1 MEQLEFFA
9 TCPAGFEPQLKEELR
24 QLRIKRVRPLKG
36 GVAFFGSAVDGYRAC
51 LWLRCASRV
60 LMVLDR
66 VSAATADELYEGVC
80 ALPWHEHIGLGATIA
95 VSARGTNANLRNTQF
110 SALKVKDAI
119 CDTLRLAQGARP
131 DVKPHRPDVAVW
143 VSVHR
148 EKATISLDFSGE
160 SLHRRGYRGEG
171 FAHEAPLKEALAAGI
186 LLQAGWDK
194 AAHLEGMTFCDPLCG
209 SGTFVIEA
217 AMIASDMA
225 PGLLREYW
233 GFTGWRGFDARA
245 FDQLLDE
252 ADRRFE
258 QGLENMPTLLGFDV
272 NPQCIQSAEASAR
285 SMGLAPYVRFA
296 QSDCIALPA
305 ALEEAGVCLDQPG
318 FIATNPPYGV
328 RMLAGELDEFY
339 ARFREGVA
347 GLSSSWNMVVITPDS
362 TFDASLGLDAYSA
375 KPVYNGAIE
384 ACVRQY
390 HCGSSCV
397 QELPLVSLVGREVV
411 ALTMSDHADQFA
423 ARLRKVAKQR
433 RKWAKKNNVFAYR
446 VYDADLPDY
455 AVAIDSVTDVDT
467 SLEYLV
473 ISEYQAPRSIE
484 PNKAARRFHDVCSV
498 AARLFDLPNERVF
511 TKVRKQDR
519 GGGQYAKVEREN
531 YCIHT
536 LENGHRFELNLSGY
550 LDIGLFLDHRITRQL
565 LAEQSAGKTV
575 LNLFAYTGT
584 ATVYAAAGGARA
596 TTTVDLSQTYLEVAK
611 RNMRSAG
618 FTGPQHRF
626 VRANVLEW
634 VERFAG
640 AGVRYDVIFVDPP
653 TFSNSK
659 AMGKT
664 TWDIQRDH
672 AALLDKLQR
681 MLALDGV
688 IFFSGNLRSFKLNQ
702 KALEACG
709 LTARDITAQTIPED
723 FARNPR
729 IHFCYLIQK
738 CQGSAA
744 D

>member
-1 MEQLEFFA
+1 MEELEFFA
-9 TCPAGFEPQLKEELR
+9 TCPAGFESQLKEELH
-24 QLRIKRVRPLKG
+24 QLHIKRVRPLKG
-36 GVAFFGSAVDGYRAC
+36 GAAFFGSAVDGYRAC

-60 LMVLDR
+60 LLVLDR
-66 VSAATADELYEGVC
+66 VSAGTADDLYEGVR
-80 ALPWHEHIGLGATIA
+80 ALPWHQHIGKEATIA

-119 CDTLRLAQGARP
+119 CDKLRSVYGTRP
-131 DVKPHRPDVAVW
+131 DVKPHCPDVAVW

-160 SLHRRGYRGEG
+160 SLHRRGYRKEG

-186 LLQAGWDK
+186 LLRAGWDK
-194 AAHLEGMTFCDPLCG
+194 AARVPGMTFCDPLCG

-225 PGLLREYW
+225 PGLLRDYW
-233 GFTGWRGFDARA
+233 GFSGWLGFDADA
-245 FDQLLDE
+245 FDALLDE
-252 ADRRFE
+252 ADQRFE
-258 QGLENMPTLLGFDV
+258 QGLEDMPVLLGFDLDGACLQV
-272 NPQCIQSAEASAR
+272 TEMGAR
-285 SMGLAPYVRFA
+285 SLGLSSRVRFI
-296 QSDCIALPA
+296 QSDCANLPS
-305 ALEEAGVCLDQPG
+305 ALEEAGVSLDQPG

-328 RMLAGELDEFY
+328 RLLAGELDEFY
-339 ARFREGVA
+339 AHFREGIA
-347 GLSSSWNMVVITPDS
+347 GLPSSWDMVVITPDS
-362 TFDASLGLDAYSA
+362 TFDASLGLDAYA
-375 KPVYNGAIE
+375 VGNVYNGAIE

-397 QELPLVSLVGREVV
+397 QELPLISLSGRDVV
-411 ALTMSDHADQFA
+411 ASVMSDHADQFA

-433 RKWAKKNNVFAYR
+433 KKWAKRNNLFAYR

-455 AVAIDSVTDVDT
+455 AVAIDSMTDVDS

-473 ISEYQAPRSIE
+473 VSEYQAPRSIE
-484 PNKAARRFHDVCSV
+484 PNKAARRFRDACSV
-498 AARLFDLPNERVF
+498 AACLFDVPQERVF

-519 GGGQYAKVEREN
+519 GGAQYAKDQREN
-531 YCIHT
+531 FCIHT

-550 LDIGLFLDHRITRQL
+550 LDTGLFLDHRITRQM
-565 LAEQSAGKTV
+565 LAEKSAGKTV

-584 ATVYAAAGGARA
+584 ATVYAAAGGAKA

-611 RNMRSAG
+611 RNMHDAG
-618 FTGPQHRF
+618 FRGSNHRF

-634 VERFAG
+634 VDREVRAAQTG
-640 AGVRYDVIFVDPP
+640 ACYDVIFVDPP

-659 AMGKT
+659 AMGKA

-672 AALLDKLQR
+672 AVLLGKLQQI
-681 MLALDGV
+681 LAPGGTM
-688 IFFSGNLRSFKLNQ
+688 FFSGNLRSFKLD
-702 KALEACG
+702 KEALEAYG
-709 LTARDITAQTIPED
+709 LQVRDITAQTIPED

-729 IHFCYLIQK
+729 IHFCYLIEK
-738 CQGSAA
+738 E
-744 D
+744 